1 MTFDQEMVA
10 INEEIEKMFSLTREY
25 LRRSL
30 VYYLSDESIVFDTKI
45 DDHLVN
51 DCERNVEAWCLSI
64 LLREKVYATD
74 LRRVTGCLK
83 LVTDI
88 ERIGD
93 HARDIKEDA
102 DKIKVLGEK
111 GQDKDLIQ
119 EFVDYVLKMYDDS
132 VKAFVRFDFKLA
144 EEIAAQDNEVDSK
157 VDAILDQLIKENS
170 EKKVSGA
177 YVVYQTLI
185 IKYLERIVDHAV
197 NIAEWVV
204 FIKNGFHKDSVII

>member
-1 MTFDQEMVA
+1 MTFDQEMMA

-30 VYYLSDESIVFDTKI
+30 VYYLSNESSSFDSKI

-93 HARDIKEDA
+93 HARDIKRAA
-102 DKIKVLGEK
+102 DQIKALNEK
-111 GQDKDLIQ
+111 GYDMENIQ
-119 EFVDYVLKMYDDS
+119 YLVDYVLKMYDDS
-132 VKAFVRFDFKLA
+132 VRAFVKFDVNLA
-144 EEIAAQDNEVDSK
+144 EYISSQDNEVDQK
-157 VDAILDQLIKENS
+157 VDAILNELISAS
-170 EKKVSGA
+170 ESKKVSGA

>member
-1 MTFDQEMVA
+1 MTFDQEMFA

-30 VYYLSDESIVFDTKI
+30 VYYLSNESSDFDTKI
-45 DDHLVN
+45 DDRLVN

-93 HARDIKEDA
+93 HARDIKKDA
-102 DKIKVLGEK
+102 DKMKGLREK
-111 GQDKDLIQ
+111 GFDMDSIQ
-119 EFVDYVLKMYDDS
+119 ALVDYVLKMYDDS
-132 VKAFVRFDFKLA
+132 VKSFVKFDVPLA
-144 EEIAAQDNEVDSK
+144 EEISSQDNEVDAK
-157 VDAILDQLIKENS
+157 VDAILSALIEAG
-170 EKKVSGA
+170 EAKKISA
-177 YVVYQTLI
+177 TYVVYQTLI

>member
-1 MTFDQEMVA
+1 MTFDQEMIA
-10 INEEIEKMFSLTREY
+10 INEEIEKMFYLTREY

-119 EFVDYVLKMYDDS
+119 
-132 VKAFVRFDFKLA
+132 
-144 EEIAAQDNEVDSK
+144 DNEVNSK

>member
-1 MTFDQEMVA
+1 MTFDQEMIA

-93 HARDIKEDA
+93 HARI
-102 DKIKVLGEK
+102 
-111 GQDKDLIQ
+111 
-119 EFVDYVLKMYDDS
+119 
-132 VKAFVRFDFKLA
+132 
-144 EEIAAQDNEVDSK
+144 
-157 VDAILDQLIKENS
+157 
-170 EKKVSGA
+170 
-177 YVVYQTLI
+177 
-185 IKYLERIVDHAV
+185 
-197 NIAEWVV
+197 
-204 FIKNGFHKDSVII
+204 

>member
-1 MTFDQEMVA
+1 MTFDQEMMA

-30 VYYLSDESIVFDTKI
+30 VYYLSNESSSFDSKI

-93 HARDIKEDA
+93 HARDIKKAA
-102 DKIKVLGEK
+102 DQIKSLNEK
-111 GQDKDLIQ
+111 GYDMENIQ
-119 EFVDYVLKMYDDS
+119 YLVDYVLKMYDDS
-132 VKAFVRFDFKLA
+132 VRSFVKFDVNLA
-144 EEIAAQDNEVDSK
+144 EYISSQDNEVDQK
-157 VDAILDQLIKENS
+157 VDAILNELIRAS
-170 EKKVSGA
+170 ESKKVSGA